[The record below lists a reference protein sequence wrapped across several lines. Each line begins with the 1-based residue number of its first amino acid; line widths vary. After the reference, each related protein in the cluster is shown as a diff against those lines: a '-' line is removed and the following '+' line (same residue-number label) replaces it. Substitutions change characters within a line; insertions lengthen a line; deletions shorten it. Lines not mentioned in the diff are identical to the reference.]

1 MAHRLRRTRRSRVPH
16 RVSAIV
22 FRFDR
27 RYAAEFALVFRLHQK
42 EEGTRRMKKALTSVL
57 LSLILTLTASGCAP
71 ELYERLLISAI
82 GVDRTATGCR
92 VTVLASE
99 TTEDGGQSTFSGEG
113 DTVPEALSQI
123 ALESGRTPL
132 YSHNAAILF
141 GMQCAESGIAEQL
154 DFFIRHYDSRPTA
167 KVFLAEDTAES
178 VLLQTDLTAERF
190 MQLSNGAKY
199 SGVAADVNLLQ
210 LVNGLY
216 GVNTTATLPVLRADD
231 LPTPVGTAVLQ
242 SNRLCAVL
250 TPAETQ
256 GLSALQGTLSGG
268 EFTVKDEAFGMVSLK
283 VRSTNSNIIFTG
295 TAEQPK
301 FTAKIHVIAEVS
313 AVTNTAKHVGNEA
326 FPRFE
331 TALVNCIE
339 GRLAAYLKNANGA
352 DAAGL
357 SEVIFRTAPNVWREM
372 GESRA
377 EKLSK
382 AEITFHVTAEVQ
394 RVEEEDIPYF

>member
-1 MAHRLRRTRRSRVPH
+1 
-16 RVSAIV
+16 
-22 FRFDR
+22 
-27 RYAAEFALVFRLHQK
+27 
-42 EEGTRRMKKALTSVL
+42 MKKALTSVL

-123 ALESGRTPL
+123 ALESGRMPL

-199 SGVAADVNLLQ
+199 SGAAADVNLLQ

-242 SNRLCAVL
+242 SYRLCTVL

-268 EFTVKDEAFGMVSLK
+268 EFTVKDEAFGTVSLK

-301 FTAKIHVIAEVS
+301 FTAGIHVIAEVS

-331 TALVNCIE
+331 TALANCTE
-339 GRLAAYLKNANGA
+339 GRPTHRSLHP
-352 DAAGL
+352 
-357 SEVIFRTAPNVWREM
+357 E
-372 GESRA
+372 
-377 EKLSK
+377 
-382 AEITFHVTAEVQ
+382 
-394 RVEEEDIPYF
+394 

>member
-1 MAHRLRRTRRSRVPH
+1 
-16 RVSAIV
+16 
-22 FRFDR
+22 
-27 RYAAEFALVFRLHQK
+27 
-42 EEGTRRMKKALTSVL
+42 MKKALTSVL

-178 VLLQTDLTAERF
+178 VLLQRDLTAERF

-199 SGVAADVNLLQ
+199 SEAAADVNLLQ

-216 GVNTTATLPVLRADD
+216 GVNATAALPVLRADD
-231 LPTPVGTAVLQ
+231 SVLY
-242 SNRLCAVL
+242 
-250 TPAETQ
+250 
-256 GLSALQGTLSGG
+256 
-268 EFTVKDEAFGMVSLK
+268 
-283 VRSTNSNIIFTG
+283 IF
-295 TAEQPK
+295 
-301 FTAKIHVIAEVS
+301 IV
-313 AVTNTAKHVGNEA
+313 
-326 FPRFE
+326 
-331 TALVNCIE
+331 
-339 GRLAAYLKNANGA
+339 
-352 DAAGL
+352 
-357 SEVIFRTAPNVWREM
+357 
-372 GESRA
+372 
-377 EKLSK
+377 
-382 AEITFHVTAEVQ
+382 
-394 RVEEEDIPYF
+394 

>member
-1 MAHRLRRTRRSRVPH
+1 
-16 RVSAIV
+16 
-22 FRFDR
+22 
-27 RYAAEFALVFRLHQK
+27 
-42 EEGTRRMKKALTSVL
+42 MKKALTSVL

-123 ALESGRTPL
+123 ALESGRMPL

-178 VLLQTDLTAERF
+178 VLLQRDLTAERF

-199 SGVAADVNLLQ
+199 SEAAADVNLLQ

-216 GVNTTATLPVLRADD
+216 GVNATAALPVLRADD
-231 LPTPVGTAVLQ
+231 LPTPVGT
-242 SNRLCAVL
+242 VL

-268 EFTVKDEAFGMVSLK
+268 EFTVKDEAFGTVSLK

-295 TAEQPK
+295 TAEQPE
-301 FTAKIHVIAEVS
+301 FTARIHVIAEVS

-331 TALVNCIE
+331 TALANCTE
-339 GRLAAYLKNANGA
+339 ERLAAYLKNANGA

>member
-1 MAHRLRRTRRSRVPH
+1 
-16 RVSAIV
+16 
-22 FRFDR
+22 
-27 RYAAEFALVFRLHQK
+27 
-42 EEGTRRMKKALTSVL
+42 MKKALASVL

-92 VTVLASE
+92 VTVFASE

-199 SGVAADVNLLQ
+199 SGAAADVNLLQ

-216 GVNTTATLPVLRADD
+216 GVNTTAALPVLRADD
-231 LPTPVGTAVLQ
+231 LPTPVGTALLQ
-242 SNRLCAVL
+242 SYRLCTVL
-250 TPAETQ
+250 TPAEAQ

-268 EFTVKDEAFGMVSLK
+268 EFTVKDEAFGAVSLK
-283 VRSTNSNIIFTG
+283 VRSTNSDIIFTG

-301 FTAKIHVIAEVS
+301 FTARIHVIAEVS
-313 AVTNTAKHVGNEA
+313 AVTNTCKARRERS
-326 FPRFE
+326 FS
-331 TALVNCIE
+331 AL
-339 GRLAAYLKNANGA
+339 
-352 DAAGL
+352 
-357 SEVIFRTAPNVWREM
+357 
-372 GESRA
+372 
-377 EKLSK
+377 
-382 AEITFHVTAEVQ
+382 
-394 RVEEEDIPYF
+394 

>member
-1 MAHRLRRTRRSRVPH
+1 
-16 RVSAIV
+16 
-22 FRFDR
+22 
-27 RYAAEFALVFRLHQK
+27 
-42 EEGTRRMKKALTSVL
+42 MKKALTSVL
-57 LSLILTLTASGCAP
+57 LSLILTLTTSGCAP

-199 SGVAADVNLLQ
+199 SGAAADVNLLQ

-216 GVNTTATLPVLRADD
+216 GVNTTAALPVLRADD

-242 SNRLCAVL
+242 SYRLCTVL
-250 TPAETQ
+250 TPAEAQ

-268 EFTVKDEAFGMVSLK
+268 EFIVKDEAFGTVSLK
-283 VRSTNSNIIFTG
+283 ARSTNSNIIFTG
-295 TAEQPK
+295 TAEQPE

-331 TALVNCIE
+331 TALANCTEERI
-339 GRLAAYLKNANGA
+339 AAYLKNANGA

>member
-1 MAHRLRRTRRSRVPH
+1 
-16 RVSAIV
+16 
-22 FRFDR
+22 
-27 RYAAEFALVFRLHQK
+27 
-42 EEGTRRMKKALTSVL
+42 MKKALTSVL

-178 VLLQTDLTAERF
+178 VLLQRDLTAERF

-199 SGVAADVNLLQ
+199 SEAAADAIRKMTKQ
-210 LVNGLY
+210 LPGARLKSKVVRPGSIEL
-216 GVNTTATLPVLRADD
+216 TMELR
-231 LPTPVGTAVLQ
+231 LKE
-242 SNRLCAVL
+242 N
-250 TPAETQ
+250 ET
-256 GLSALQGTLSGG
+256 GFV
-268 EFTVKDEAFGMVSLK
+268 E
-283 VRSTNSNIIFTG
+283 
-295 TAEQPK
+295 K
-301 FTAKIHVIAEVS
+301 FT
-313 AVTNTAKHVGNEA
+313 
-326 FPRFE
+326 
-331 TALVNCIE
+331 
-339 GRLAAYLKNANGA
+339 
-352 DAAGL
+352 
-357 SEVIFRTAPNVWREM
+357 
-372 GESRA
+372 
-377 EKLSK
+377 
-382 AEITFHVTAEVQ
+382 
-394 RVEEEDIPYF
+394 RVEGVYDASLITHQGDIVA

>member
-1 MAHRLRRTRRSRVPH
+1 
-16 RVSAIV
+16 
-22 FRFDR
+22 
-27 RYAAEFALVFRLHQK
+27 
-42 EEGTRRMKKALTSVL
+42 MKKALTSVL

-199 SGVAADVNLLQ
+199 SGAA
-210 LVNGLY
+210 
-216 GVNTTATLPVLRADD
+216 LPVLRADD

-242 SNRLCAVL
+242 SYRLCTVL
-250 TPAETQ
+250 TPAEAQ

-268 EFTVKDEAFGMVSLK
+268 EFIVKDEAFGTVSLK
-283 VRSTNSNIIFTG
+283 ARSTNSNIIFTG
-295 TAEQPK
+295 TAEQPE

-331 TALVNCIE
+331 TALANCTEERI
-339 GRLAAYLKNANGA
+339 AAYLKNANGA

>member
-1 MAHRLRRTRRSRVPH
+1 
-16 RVSAIV
+16 
-22 FRFDR
+22 
-27 RYAAEFALVFRLHQK
+27 
-42 EEGTRRMKKALTSVL
+42 MKKALTSVL

-199 SGVAADVNLLQ
+199 SGAAADVNLLQ

-216 GVNTTATLPVLRADD
+216 GVNTTAALPVLRADD

-242 SNRLCAVL
+242 SYRLCAVL
-250 TPAETQ
+250 TPAEAQ

-268 EFTVKDEAFGMVSLK
+268 EFTVKDEAFGTVSLK
-283 VRSTNSNIIFTG
+283 ARSTN
-295 TAEQPK
+295 
-301 FTAKIHVIAEVS
+301 EVS

-377 EKLSK
+377 EKLSN
-382 AEITFHVTAEVQ
+382 AEIAFHVTAEVQ

>member
-1 MAHRLRRTRRSRVPH
+1 
-16 RVSAIV
+16 
-22 FRFDR
+22 
-27 RYAAEFALVFRLHQK
+27 
-42 EEGTRRMKKALTSVL
+42 
-57 LSLILTLTASGCAP
+57 
-71 ELYERLLISAI
+71 
-82 GVDRTATGCR
+82 
-92 VTVLASE
+92 
-99 TTEDGGQSTFSGEG
+99 
-113 DTVPEALSQI
+113 
-123 ALESGRTPL
+123 
-132 YSHNAAILF
+132 
-141 GMQCAESGIAEQL
+141 MQCAESGIAEQL

-242 SNRLCAVL
+242 SYRLCAVL

-283 VRSTNSNIIFTG
+283 VRRTNSNIIFTG

>member
-1 MAHRLRRTRRSRVPH
+1 
-16 RVSAIV
+16 
-22 FRFDR
+22 
-27 RYAAEFALVFRLHQK
+27 
-42 EEGTRRMKKALTSVL
+42 MKKALTSVL

-190 MQLSNGAKY
+190 IAGPY
-199 SGVAADVNLLQ
+199 
-210 LVNGLY
+210 
-216 GVNTTATLPVLRADD
+216 
-231 LPTPVGTAVLQ
+231 
-242 SNRLCAVL
+242 
-250 TPAETQ
+250 
-256 GLSALQGTLSGG
+256 
-268 EFTVKDEAFGMVSLK
+268 
-283 VRSTNSNIIFTG
+283 RSH
-295 TAEQPK
+295 A
-301 FTAKIHVIAEVS
+301 
-313 AVTNTAKHVGNEA
+313 
-326 FPRFE
+326 
-331 TALVNCIE
+331 
-339 GRLAAYLKNANGA
+339 GRLKGGGGGVHHC
-352 DAAGL
+352 D
-357 SEVIFRTAPNVWREM
+357 RP
-372 GESRA
+372 ESRKRPGA
-377 EKLSK
+377 YRGQFFRGIL
-382 AEITFHVTAEVQ
+382 
-394 RVEEEDIPYF
+394 RL

>member
-1 MAHRLRRTRRSRVPH
+1 
-16 RVSAIV
+16 
-22 FRFDR
+22 
-27 RYAAEFALVFRLHQK
+27 
-42 EEGTRRMKKALTSVL
+42 MKKTLTSVL

-82 GVDRTATGCR
+82 GVDRTTTGCR

-99 TTEDGGQSTFSGEG
+99 TTEDRGQSTFSGEG

-199 SGVAADVNLLQ
+199 SGAAADVNLLQ
-210 LVNGLY
+210 
-216 GVNTTATLPVLRADD
+216 
-231 LPTPVGTAVLQ
+231 LQ

-268 EFTVKDEAFGMVSLK
+268 EFTVKDEAFGTVSLK
-283 VRSTNSNIIFTG
+283 VRSTNSDIIFTG
-295 TAEQPK
+295 TAEQPE
-301 FTAKIHVIAEVS
+301 FTARIHVIAEVS

-331 TALVNCIE
+331 TALANCTEERI
-339 GRLAAYLKNANGA
+339 AAYLKTINGA

>member
-1 MAHRLRRTRRSRVPH
+1 
-16 RVSAIV
+16 
-22 FRFDR
+22 
-27 RYAAEFALVFRLHQK
+27 
-42 EEGTRRMKKALTSVL
+42 MKKALTSVL

-178 VLLQTDLTAERF
+178 VLLQRDLTAERF

-199 SGVAADVNLLQ
+199 SEAAADVNLLQ

-216 GVNTTATLPVLRADD
+216 GVNATAALPVL
-231 LPTPVGTAVLQ
+231 Q
-242 SNRLCAVL
+242 SYRLCAVL

-268 EFTVKDEAFGMVSLK
+268 EFTVKDEAFGTVSLK

-295 TAEQPK
+295 TAEQPE
-301 FTAKIHVIAEVS
+301 FTARIHVIAEVS

-331 TALVNCIE
+331 TALANCTE
-339 GRLAAYLKNANGA
+339 ERLAAYLKNANGA

>member
-1 MAHRLRRTRRSRVPH
+1 M
-16 RVSAIV
+16 
-22 FRFDR
+22 
-27 RYAAEFALVFRLHQK
+27 
-42 EEGTRRMKKALTSVL
+42 
-57 LSLILTLTASGCAP
+57 
-71 ELYERLLISAI
+71 
-82 GVDRTATGCR
+82 
-92 VTVLASE
+92 
-99 TTEDGGQSTFSGEG
+99 
-113 DTVPEALSQI
+113 
-123 ALESGRTPL
+123 
-132 YSHNAAILF
+132 
-141 GMQCAESGIAEQL
+141 
-154 DFFIRHYDSRPTA
+154 
-167 KVFLAEDTAES
+167 
-178 VLLQTDLTAERF
+178 
-190 MQLSNGAKY
+190 
-199 SGVAADVNLLQ
+199 NLLQ

-216 GVNTTATLPVLRADD
+216 GVNTTAALPVLRADD

-250 TPAETQ
+250 TPAEAQ

-268 EFTVKDEAFGMVSLK
+268 EFTVKDEAFGTVSLK

-295 TAEQPK
+295 TAEQPE
-301 FTAKIHVIAEVS
+301 FTARIHVIAEVS

-357 SEVIFRTAPNVWREM
+357 SEVIFRTTPNVWREM

>member
-1 MAHRLRRTRRSRVPH
+1 
-16 RVSAIV
+16 
-22 FRFDR
+22 
-27 RYAAEFALVFRLHQK
+27 
-42 EEGTRRMKKALTSVL
+42 MKKALTSVL

-167 KVFLAEDTAES
+167 KVFLAEDTAE
-178 VLLQTDLTAERF
+178 RF

-199 SGVAADVNLLQ
+199 SEAAADVNLLQ

-216 GVNTTATLPVLRADD
+216 GVNATAALPVLRADD

-242 SNRLCAVL
+242 SYRLCAVL

-268 EFTVKDEAFGMVSLK
+268 EFTVKDEAFGTVSLK

-295 TAEQPK
+295 TAEQPE
-301 FTAKIHVIAEVS
+301 FTARIHVIAEVS

-331 TALVNCIE
+331 TALANCTE
-339 GRLAAYLKNANGA
+339 ERLAAYLKNANGA

>member
-1 MAHRLRRTRRSRVPH
+1 
-16 RVSAIV
+16 
-22 FRFDR
+22 
-27 RYAAEFALVFRLHQK
+27 
-42 EEGTRRMKKALTSVL
+42 MKKALTSIL

-167 KVFLAEDTAES
+167 KVFLAEDTAEN

-199 SGVAADVNLLQ
+199 SGAAADVNLLQ

-216 GVNTTATLPVLRADD
+216 GVNTT
-231 LPTPVGTAVLQ
+231 VGTAVLQ
-242 SNRLCAVL
+242 SYRLCAVL

-268 EFTVKDEAFGMVSLK
+268 EFTVKDEAFGTVSLK

-295 TAEQPK
+295 TAEQPE
-301 FTAKIHVIAEVS
+301 FTAGIHVIAEVS

-331 TALVNCIE
+331 TALANCTEERI
-339 GRLAAYLKNANGA
+339 AAYLKNANGA

>member
-1 MAHRLRRTRRSRVPH
+1 
-16 RVSAIV
+16 
-22 FRFDR
+22 
-27 RYAAEFALVFRLHQK
+27 
-42 EEGTRRMKKALTSVL
+42 MKKALTSVL

-394 RVEEEDIPYF
+394 SVEEEDIPYF

>member
-1 MAHRLRRTRRSRVPH
+1 
-16 RVSAIV
+16 
-22 FRFDR
+22 
-27 RYAAEFALVFRLHQK
+27 
-42 EEGTRRMKKALTSVL
+42 MKKTLTSVL

-99 TTEDGGQSTFSGEG
+99 TTEAGGQSTFSGEG

-141 GMQCAESGIAEQL
+141 GMQCAESGISEQL

-190 MQLSNGAKY
+190 MQLPNGAKY
-199 SGVAADVNLLQ
+199 SGAAADVNLLQ

-216 GVNTTATLPVLRADD
+216 GINTTAALPVLRADD

-242 SNRLCAVL
+242 SYRLCAVL
-250 TPAETQ
+250 TPAEAQ

-268 EFTVKDEAFGMVSLK
+268 EFTVKDEAFGTV
-283 VRSTNSNIIFTG
+283 
-295 TAEQPK
+295 
-301 FTAKIHVIAEVS
+301 
-313 AVTNTAKHVGNEA
+313 
-326 FPRFE
+326 
-331 TALVNCIE
+331 
-339 GRLAAYLKNANGA
+339 
-352 DAAGL
+352 
-357 SEVIFRTAPNVWREM
+357 
-372 GESRA
+372 
-377 EKLSK
+377 
-382 AEITFHVTAEVQ
+382 
-394 RVEEEDIPYF
+394 

>member
-1 MAHRLRRTRRSRVPH
+1 M
-16 RVSAIV
+16 
-22 FRFDR
+22 
-27 RYAAEFALVFRLHQK
+27 
-42 EEGTRRMKKALTSVL
+42 
-57 LSLILTLTASGCAP
+57 TLTASGCAP

-178 VLLQTDLTAERF
+178 VLLQRDLTAERF

-199 SGVAADVNLLQ
+199 SEAAADVNLLQ

-216 GVNTTATLPVLRADD
+216 GVNATAALPVLRADD
-231 LPTPVGTAVLQ
+231 LAHGPVGTAVLQ
-242 SNRLCAVL
+242 SYRLCAS
-250 TPAETQ
+250 AHAGETQ

-268 EFTVKDEAFGMVSLK
+268 EFTVKDEAFGTVSLK

-295 TAEQPK
+295 TAEQPE
-301 FTAKIHVIAEVS
+301 FTARIHVIAEVS

-331 TALVNCIE
+331 TALANCTE
-339 GRLAAYLKNANGA
+339 ERLAAYLKNANGA

>member
-1 MAHRLRRTRRSRVPH
+1 
-16 RVSAIV
+16 
-22 FRFDR
+22 
-27 RYAAEFALVFRLHQK
+27 
-42 EEGTRRMKKALTSVL
+42 MKKALSALL
-57 LSLILTLTASGCAP
+57 LSLILALTASGCAP

-92 VTVLASE
+92 VTVLASK

-113 DTVPEALSQI
+113 STVPEALNKI
-123 ALESGRTPL
+123 ALESGRAPL

-141 GMQCAESGIAEQL
+141 GMKCAENGIADQL

-178 VLLQTDLTAERF
+178 VLTRTDLTAERF

-199 SGVAADVNLLQ
+199 SGAAADVNLLQ

-216 GVNTTATLPVLRADD
+216 GVNGTAVLPVLRADD
-231 LPTPVGTAVLQ
+231 LPAPIGTAILQ
-242 SNRLCAVL
+242 SDRLCAVL
-250 TPAETQ
+250 TPEETQ

-268 EFTVKDEAFGMVSLK
+268 EFTVEDETFGTVSLK
-283 VRSTNSNIIFTG
+283 VRGAKSDIRFTG
-295 TAEQPK
+295 TAEAPSFAAEIQI
-301 FTAKIHVIAEVS
+301 TAEVS
-313 AVTNTAKHVGNEA
+313 AVTNTAVRVGNEA

-331 TALVNCIE
+331 NA
-339 GRLAAYLKNANGA
+339 LAACVQERITAYLQAANGA

-357 SEVIFRTAPNVWREM
+357 REVIFRSAPNVWREI
-372 GESRA
+372 GESA
-377 EKLSK
+377 VEKLSA
-382 AEITFHVTAEVQ
+382 AEIALHITTDIQ

>member
-1 MAHRLRRTRRSRVPH
+1 
-16 RVSAIV
+16 
-22 FRFDR
+22 
-27 RYAAEFALVFRLHQK
+27 
-42 EEGTRRMKKALTSVL
+42 
-57 LSLILTLTASGCAP
+57 
-71 ELYERLLISAI
+71 
-82 GVDRTATGCR
+82 
-92 VTVLASE
+92 
-99 TTEDGGQSTFSGEG
+99 
-113 DTVPEALSQI
+113 
-123 ALESGRTPL
+123 
-132 YSHNAAILF
+132 
-141 GMQCAESGIAEQL
+141 
-154 DFFIRHYDSRPTA
+154 
-167 KVFLAEDTAES
+167 
-178 VLLQTDLTAERF
+178 

-199 SGVAADVNLLQ
+199 SGAAADVNLLQ

-216 GVNTTATLPVLRADD
+216 GVNTTAALPVLRADD
-231 LPTPVGTAVLQ
+231 LPTSVGTAVLQ
-242 SNRLCAVL
+242 SNCLCAVL
-250 TPAETQ
+250 TPAEAQ

-268 EFTVKDEAFGMVSLK
+268 EFTVKDEVFGTVSLK
-283 VRSTNSNIIFTG
+283 VRSTNSHIIFTG

-301 FTAKIHVIAEVS
+301 FTARIHVIAEVS

-331 TALVNCIE
+331 TALANCTEERI
-339 GRLAAYLKNANGA
+339 AAYLKTTNGA

>member
-1 MAHRLRRTRRSRVPH
+1 
-16 RVSAIV
+16 
-22 FRFDR
+22 
-27 RYAAEFALVFRLHQK
+27 
-42 EEGTRRMKKALTSVL
+42 MKKALTSVL
-57 LSLILTLTASGCAP
+57 LSLILTFTASGCAP

-132 YSHNAAILF
+132 YSH
-141 GMQCAESGIAEQL
+141 
-154 DFFIRHYDSRPTA
+154 YDSRPTA

-199 SGVAADVNLLQ
+199 SGAAADVNLLQ

-216 GVNTTATLPVLRADD
+216 GVNTTAALPVLRADD

-242 SNRLCAVL
+242 SYRLCAVL
-250 TPAETQ
+250 TPAEAQ

-268 EFTVKDEAFGMVSLK
+268 EFTVKDEAFGTVSFK

-301 FTAKIHVIAEVS
+301 FTARIHVIAEVS